1 MKKTF
6 RPILILLC
14 LALLGGMIGVL
25 PIVADVESTDEN
37 GAELAISEINAAM
50 DGTTSYQYIEI
61 VNLSNTNVKLSD
73 YVLFRYSF
81 SNGGSYRW
89 VGTRYMLG
97 TFTGANLHRVT
108 LPTAELG
115 GGEVALLWL
124 CNDNARNE
132 SNFRNYWSAKNAA
145 ISTNIR
151 VVKVDV
157 SDASYAASKVNGNA
171 GAGFLP
177 VRSMGCM
184 LDVVRADATYTIT
197 QTGNALLSVTAAND
211 PLTVYGNNNEER
223 HNVADCSALFY
234 TDPGDNAG
242 SGALSHT
249 YYGYVDTQRYVADAK
264 AIIAENPSTY
274 TDSSMPVG
282 AKVAEV
288 LSLYDLPLQNMVSG
302 KRAEN
307 GSYAIG
313 AGLAYYKDLDGSNID
328 KNHGI
333 FPDDGTDAPPT
344 PGALRIGQYGY
355 QTTAMFG
362 SHSKLNEDGTYS
374 VRFVASVDQAVEDY
388 AEVGFDIIADYTD
401 KDGKEGSKSFPVQ
414 CNYVYR
420 SIKGKGSD
428 GSGAYTKDDLTNGHE
443 YFFALTVQNISV
455 ENYETIRFRV
465 TPYVVLGDETRISG
479 ETATAFYRDADA
491 ITVTLDQTPL
501 YNVRISYMNGSK
513 TAAYL
518 LAYDLYERTDIWTD
532 VRLYDAD
539 YSGAQIVLADADAAS
554 AYLTAKGIDLGEKQ
568 YCIMGEGNTVYVI
581 GDSSIGAEIAA
592 QTLIDYIKA
601 DWSGNIDILG
611 VCSKNIRNYTYKD
624 NSFALSASSNYR
636 VMTFNVLRAELNTDD
651 RYAQTLDSILYYS
664 PDVVGF
670 QEYCIEYTK
679 NFTPMLE
686 NNGYTV
692 VGADVVTTEDNW
704 LTAYDESV
712 NMTPIAFKTE
722 RFELID
728 QGWVR
733 MADTYDTNPLNGKRY
748 PGHQITWV
756 VLKDKTTEE
765 TFAVTSTHF
774 FHLNDVAAAA
784 PVRKQN
790 AEEVLTVVQSIVN
803 KHGCAVIAVGDYNAD
818 VTEETFA
825 VLANSALLEDA
836 RDVVTKQCS
845 MGGTTHTYHETA
857 QHSVG
862 SAYAIDHL
870 FVTAAVLVDRYWIA
884 INALTAS
891 ASDHFPVFV
900 DFSLSEN

>member
-1 MKKTF
+1 MKK
-6 RPILILLC
+6 ILRLFSLLLC
-14 LALLGGMIGVL
+14 LSMLCGTV
-25 PIVADVESTDEN
+25 VNFSTFADAESTDAN

-89 VGTRYMLG
+89 IGTRYLLG

-132 SNFRNYWSAKNAA
+132 SNFRNYWSAKNAE
-145 ISTNIR
+145 ISTNTQ
-151 VVKVDV
+151 VVKIDV
-157 SDASYAASKVNGNA
+157 SDASYAASKVNSNA

-177 VRSMGCM
+177 IQSMGCM
-184 LDVVRADATYTIT
+184 LDLTRTDAAYTIT
-197 QTGNALLSVTAAND
+197 QTGNALLSVTAATD

-242 SGALSHT
+242 SGTVSHT

-274 TDSSMPVG
+274 TDLSMPVG

-302 KRAEN
+302 KRTED
-307 GSYAIG
+307 GSYTIG
-313 AGLAYYKDLDGSNID
+313 AGLAYYKDLDGSNVD
-328 KNHGI
+328 KNHGV
-333 FPDDGTDAPPT
+333 FLDDGTDENPT
-344 PGALRIGQYGY
+344 PGALSIGQYGY

-362 SHSKLNEDGTYS
+362 SHSKMNDDGTYS
-374 VRFVASVDQAVEDY
+374 VRFVASVDEAVEDY

-420 SIKGKGSD
+420 SIKGKGTD
-428 GSGAYTKDDLTNGHE
+428 GSETYTKDDLTNGHE
-443 YFFALTVQNISV
+443 YFFALTVKNISV

-479 ETATAFYRDADA
+479 ETATAFYRDAEA
-491 ITVTLDQTPL
+491 ITVTLDKTPL
-501 YNVRISYMNGSK
+501 SDVRITYMNGSEI
-513 TAAYL
+513 AACL

-532 VRLYDAD
+532 VRLYDAN
-539 YSGAQIVLADADAAS
+539 YNGAQIVLADADAAS

-568 YCIMGEGNTVYVI
+568 YCITGEGNTVYII
-581 GDSSIGAEIAA
+581 GDSPIGAEVAV
-592 QTLIDYIKA
+592 QTVIDYIKT
-601 DWSGNIDILG
+601 DWSGKIDILG
-611 VCSKNIRNYTYKD
+611 VCSENIRSYTYKS
-624 NSFALSASSNYR
+624 NSFALSESSNYR

-670 QEYCIEYTK
+670 QEYCIEYTE

-692 VGADVVTTEDNW
+692 VGADVVTTEDNL

-712 NMTPIAFKTE
+712 NMTPIAFKKD

-728 QGWVR
+728 KGWVR
-733 MADTYDTNPLNGKRY
+733 MANTYDTNPLNGKCY

-756 VLKDKTTEE
+756 VLKDKTTQE

-774 FHLNDVAAAA
+774 FHLNDAETAA

-790 AEEVLTVVQSIVN
+790 AEEMLTVVQSIVN
-803 KHGCAVIAVGDYNAD
+803 EHGCAVIAVGDYNAD

-836 RDVVTKQCS
+836 RDVVAKQCS
-845 MGGTTHTYHETA
+845 TAGTTHTYQETA
-857 QHSVG
+857 QTVG

-870 FVTAAVLVDRYWIA
+870 FVSAEVLVDRYWIA